1 MPRLRRLLR
10 PRHLAF
16 LALLLLLS
24 ACGRNMVEQ
33 PKFKNY
39 EANPFFENNTT
50 AQVPPSGTVSRER
63 GAIDPAFFSGQGE
76 DGLLTELPI
85 ETTPELLQRGME
97 RYNIYCAP
105 CHNYNGD
112 GRGVVV
118 QRGFPQPSSLVE
130 ARLRGQPVGY
140 FFNVMTNGFG
150 RMFPYASRVPPE
162 DRWAIAGY
170 IRALQLSRYA
180 SADDLPA
187 DAQLEPVS
195 RGAVR

>member
-1 MPRLRRLLR
+1 MRSSLRYGYVAL
-10 PRHLAF
+10 
-16 LALLLLLS
+16 LALLVLLTG
-24 ACGRNMVEQ
+24 CGRNMFEQ

-50 AQVPPSGTVSRER
+50 AQVPPPNTVSRER
-63 GAIDPAFFSGQGE
+63 GAIDPAFYTGQGE
-76 DGLLTELPI
+76 NGLLAELPI

-112 GRGVVV
+112 GRGMIV
-118 QRGFPQPSSLVE
+118 QKGFPQPRSFHDPG
-130 ARLRGQPVGY
+130 LRQQPVGY
-140 FFNVMTNGFG
+140 FFNAMTNGFG
-150 RMFPYASRVPPE
+150 RMFPYASRIPPE

-180 SADDLPA
+180 TPEDVPA
-187 DAQLEPVS
+187 DVELEGAT
-195 RGAVR
+195 RGEVN